1 MYIKMKEIIIGAL
14 SSLIASLIWFFSG
27 RIIAAINSRKKINHL
42 LEMLYDCADQFDSA
56 INFNM
61 VDVAERQ
68 VDKIIELYYE
78 IKGEIFF
85 LPSLVRRKNYLI
97 LFYTIFIIQYLT
109 TKDYGWVIMKRTK
122 ENLF

>member
-1 MYIKMKEIIIGAL
+1 MKEIIIGAL